1 MTRTFPLPDL
11 GEGLTEAEI
20 VTWLV
25 AEGDI
30 VVVDQAVAE
39 VETAKSV
46 VEVPTPYAGVV
57 ERLCAG
63 EGEMLEVGLPL
74 LEVGEPA
81 PAPAGAN
88 PATPDGTSAQDPR
101 PTTAAAGEPASAVNP
116 GPEAGD
122 EAYRE
127 EERAG
132 SGNVLVGYG
141 TRGGAPEQTGPRRR
155 RRPRDPG
162 RLAHDVRGSGR
173 GRSQPQVSGMSG
185 SEGSDSEA
193 FSSEGSRSGASG
205 SGVFSPRGS
214 DSAVSGSG
222 DPGFGAPRTGVIGT
236 GVAET
241 GASPAEV
248 AGPGATRTDGE
259 VRVPLTGFQK
269 AAATAMSRSRTEIPE
284 ATIWVDVDFTA
295 LTELRAAR
303 PDGPGLLAYLARFVT
318 AALAE
323 HPVLNARVDAER
335 DEIVQLDR
343 VNLGLAVQGSR
354 GLVAP
359 AVLGAERM
367 TTARLDAAIRD
378 LVARTRAGRATNEE
392 LAAGTFTLNNYG
404 GLGVD
409 GSAPIINHPQVA
421 MLGVGRIIDRPWVV
435 EGMVDPRKIAQVTF
449 VFDHRV
455 CDGVE
460 AAAFLRAVTSAV
472 EDPLSVI
479 ERL

>member
-1 MTRTFPLPDL
+1 MTRTFTLPDL

-25 AEGDI
+25 AEGDV

-57 ERLCAG
+57 RRLCAG
-63 EGEMLEVGLPL
+63 EGETLEVGLPL
-74 LEVGEPA
+74 LEVGEPVA
-81 PAPAGAN
+81 AAPAVSDGDGAGEPVPATAGSEPAPA
-88 PATPDGTSAQDPR
+88 TSRSEPR
-101 PTTAAAGEPASAVNP
+101 RDTTAEEGPDDEDPPSAPRDENHRD
-116 GPEAGD
+116 ENHGD
-122 EAYRE
+122 ESYRE

-141 TRGGAPEQTGPRRR
+141 TRGGVPEETGPRRR
-155 RRPRDPG
+155 RRPRDPE
-162 RLAHDVRGSGR
+162 RLAHPLRA
-173 GRSQPQVSGMSG
+173 P
-185 SEGSDSEA
+185 E
-193 FSSEGSRSGASG
+193 
-205 SGVFSPRGS
+205 
-214 DSAVSGSG
+214 
-222 DPGFGAPRTGVIGT
+222 PRTG
-236 GVAET
+236 
-241 GASPAEV
+241 
-248 AGPGATRTDGE
+248 GE

-269 AAATAMSRSRTEIPE
+269 AAATAMSRSRREIPE

-295 LTELRAAR
+295 LTELRAER

-323 HPVLNARVDAER
+323 HPVLNARVDGER

-378 LVARTRAGRATNEE
+378 LVARTREGTATNEE
-392 LAAGTFTLNNYG
+392 LTAGTFTLNNYG

-435 EGMVDPRKIAQVTF
+435 DGLVEPRRIAQVSF

-455 CDGVE
+455 CDGVV
-460 AAAFLRAVTSAV
+460 AASFLRAVTSAV
-472 EDPLSVI
+472 ESPISVI

>member
-1 MTRTFPLPDL
+1 MTRTFALPDL

-25 AEGDI
+25 AEGDV

-63 EGEMLEVGLPL
+63 EGETLEVGLPL
-74 LEVGEPA
+74 LEVGEPIPQ
-81 PAPAGAN
+81 PAAGPPSDDGGRPAGS
-88 PATPDGTSAQDPR
+88 GT
-101 PTTAAAGEPASAVNP
+101 TTAVAGEQADPAEPTA
-116 GPEAGD
+116 AGD
-122 EAYRE
+122 ETYRE

-141 TRGGAPEQTGPRRR
+141 TRGGAPEEAGPRRR
-155 RRPRDPG
+155 RRPRDPD
-162 RLAHDVRGSGR
+162 RLAD
-173 GRSQPQVSGMSG
+173 VSG
-185 SEGSDSEA
+185 A
-193 FSSEGSRSGASG
+193 
-205 SGVFSPRGS
+205 
-214 DSAVSGSG
+214 
-222 DPGFGAPRTGVIGT
+222 GAPRTG
-236 GVAET
+236 
-241 GASPAEV
+241 
-248 AGPGATRTDGE
+248 GE
-259 VRVPLTGFQK
+259 SRIPMTGFQK
-269 AAATAMSRSRTEIPE
+269 AAATAMSRSRAEIPE

-303 PDGPGLLAYLARFVT
+303 PDGPGILAYLARFVT

-323 HPVLNARVDAER
+323 HPVLNARVDAGR

-378 LVARTRAGRATNEE
+378 LVARTREGGATNEE
-392 LAAGTFTLNNYG
+392 LTAGTFTLNNYG

-435 EGMVDPRKIAQVTF
+435 DGLVEPRKIAQVSF

-460 AAAFLRAVTSAV
+460 AAAFLRAVTTAV

>member
-1 MTRTFPLPDL
+1 MTRTFTLPDL

-20 VTWLV
+20 VAWLV
-25 AEGDI
+25 AEGDV

-63 EGEMLEVGLPL
+63 EGETLEVGLPL
-74 LEVGEPA
+74 LEVGEQAEPSGDRA
-81 PAPAGAN
+81 EPSGDQAKPSGGRAEPSGGGAAG
-88 PATPDGTSAQDPR
+88 S
-101 PTTAAAGEPASAVNP
+101 AAAPQ
-116 GPEAGD
+116 D
-122 EAYRE
+122 ETYRE

-141 TRGGAPEQTGPRRR
+141 TRDGVPEGTGPRRR

-162 RLAHDVRGSGR
+162 RLAR
-173 GRSQPQVSGMSG
+173 
-185 SEGSDSEA
+185 
-193 FSSEGSRSGASG
+193 
-205 SGVFSPRGS
+205 
-214 DSAVSGSG
+214 
-222 DPGFGAPRTGVIGT
+222 GAPRP
-236 GVAET
+236 
-241 GASPAEV
+241 GA
-248 AGPGATRTDGE
+248 AGPGGFRSDDGT
-259 VRVPLTGFQK
+259 RVPMTGFQK
-269 AAATAMSRSRTEIPE
+269 AAATAMARSRAEIPE
-284 ATIWVDVDFTA
+284 ATIWVDVDFTP
-295 LTELRAAR
+295 LTELRASR
-303 PDGPGLLAYLARFVT
+303 PDGPGLLAYLARFTT
-318 AALAE
+318 AALAG
-323 HPVLNARVDAER
+323 HPVLNARVDAGR
-335 DEIVQLDR
+335 DEIVRLDR
-343 VNLGLAVQGSR
+343 VHLGLAVQGAR

-367 TTARLDAAIRD
+367 TTAHLDAAIRD
-378 LVARTRAGRATNEE
+378 LVARAREGRATDEE
-392 LAAGTFTLNNYG
+392 LTAGTFTLNNYG

-435 EGMVDPRKIAQVTF
+435 DGSVRPRKIAQVSF

>member
-1 MTRTFPLPDL
+1 MTRTFTLPDL

-25 AEGDI
+25 AEGDV

-63 EGEMLEVGLPL
+63 EGETLEVGLPL
-74 LEVGEPA
+74 LEVADPDARASGG
-81 PAPAGAN
+81 GA
-88 PATPDGTSAQDPR
+88 
-101 PTTAAAGEPASAVNP
+101 
-116 GPEAGD
+116 PEAGTLAAGPGTTAPD
-122 EAYRE
+122 TDADPETDADAAPDTDADAEAYRE

-141 TRGGAPEQTGPRRR
+141 TRGDAPEPAGPRRR
-155 RRPRDPG
+155 RRPRSPDQ
-162 RLAHDVRGSGR
+162 LAH
-173 GRSQPQVSGMSG
+173 
-185 SEGSDSEA
+185 
-193 FSSEGSRSGASG
+193 GSRPSRHGGASG
-205 SGVFSPRGS
+205 GRGVG
-214 DSAVSGSG
+214 
-222 DPGFGAPRTGVIGT
+222 
-236 GVAET
+236 
-241 GASPAEV
+241 
-248 AGPGATRTDGE
+248 GE
-259 VRVPLTGFQK
+259 VRIPLTGFQK
-269 AAATAMSRSRTEIPE
+269 AAATAMSRSRREIPE

-295 LTELRAAR
+295 LTELRATR

-323 HPVLNARVDAER
+323 HPVLNARVDTGR

-367 TTARLDAAIRD
+367 TAARLDTAIRD
-378 LVARTRAGRATNEE
+378 LVTRTREGGATSEE
-392 LAAGTFTLNNYG
+392 LTAGTFTLNNYG

-435 EGMVDPRKIAQVTF
+435 DDMVEPRKIAQVSF

-460 AAAFLRAVTSAV
+460 AAAFLRAVTGAV

>member
-1 MTRTFPLPDL
+1 MTRTFALPDL

-25 AEGDI
+25 AEGDV

-39 VETAKSV
+39 VETAKSL

-57 ERLCAG
+57 ERLCAS
-63 EGEMLEVGLPL
+63 EGETLEVGLPL
-74 LEVGEPA
+74 LEVGDKAAVAADAPDTTGSEPVRHAADEAAGDA
-81 PAPAGAN
+81 PV
-88 PATPDGTSAQDPR
+88 ATAEDLADTPVPTSA
-101 PTTAAAGEPASAVNP
+101 AATL
-116 GPEAGD
+116 
-122 EAYRE
+122 RE

-141 TRGGAPEQTGPRRR
+141 TQGGAPEAAGPRRH

-162 RLAHDVRGSGR
+162 RLARGPRRAERR
-173 GRSQPQVSGMSG
+173 GPADLHGPADGAREPSVPGTAGEAPRPGVA
-185 SEGSDSEA
+185 GSDDA
-193 FSSEGSRSGASG
+193 
-205 SGVFSPRGS
+205 
-214 DSAVSGSG
+214 
-222 DPGFGAPRTGVIGT
+222 APR
-236 GVAET
+236 
-241 GASPAEV
+241 
-248 AGPGATRTDGE
+248 RDGE
-259 VRVPLTGFQK
+259 VRIPLTGFQK
-269 AAATAMSRSRTEIPE
+269 AAATAMARSRAEIPE

-295 LTELRAAR
+295 LTGLRAAR

-323 HPVLNARVDAER
+323 HPVLNARFDAER

-343 VNLGLAVQGSR
+343 VNLGLAVQGAR

-367 TTARLDAAIRD
+367 TTGRLDAAIRD
-378 LVARTRAGRATNEE
+378 LVTRTREGGATSEE
-392 LAAGTFTLNNYG
+392 LTAGTFTLNNYG

-435 EGMVDPRKIAQVTF
+435 DGEVVPRKIAQVSF

-455 CDGVE
+455 CDGVV
-460 AAAFLRAVTSAV
+460 AAGFLRAVTGAV
-472 EDPLSVI
+472 ESPISVI